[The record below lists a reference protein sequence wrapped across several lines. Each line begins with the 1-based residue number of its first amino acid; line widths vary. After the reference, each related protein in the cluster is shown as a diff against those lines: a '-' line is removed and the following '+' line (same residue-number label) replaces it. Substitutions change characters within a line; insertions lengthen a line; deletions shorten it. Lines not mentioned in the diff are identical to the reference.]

1 MSLEEI
7 KDVLKDNLE
16 KRGVL
21 NKIRANLR
29 AEIFKAFEQSEDP
42 ANTSLSEP
50 QAEFWLKKEQ
60 LRPQPSEMQFLIN
73 ELIIEYLEYNHFD
86 YSASVFKKECNQ
98 PEERFDHRFLAHEL
112 NLRTTYEEIE
122 EEEEHQETI
131 PLLFKIIHKLRNEN
145 INEKRANINQQASKT
160 RSEVKQAPKKVQGVL
175 ETKKPILQI
184 HSPPASA
191 VSTKIQFSS
200 NNNNNGN
207 VAFQPSSNG
216 IPKKLKQ
223 ILVNDLDCSSISTS
237 TDDSSTF
244 TANNARGG
252 MDPFAAKKVSDI
264 LQNSNKLSKLQPQQ
278 RKANEAP
285 VQPQKSSRVFKPQKN
300 RPDTHTDFDVAC
312 TDVSSLSSCD
322 NNSEFEI
329 GPPPKNKNISSGLP
343 PPFKAFNDSS
353 MTTME
358 ESTELVYSNQNHR

>member
-145 INEKRANINQQASKT
+145 INEKRANINQQAT
-160 RSEVKQAPKKVQGVL
+160 
-175 ETKKPILQI
+175 
-184 HSPPASA
+184 